1 MNKNKYFFYNVNNS
15 VNSRSPFEHS
25 PISADHMEMDED
37 FERTPISADHMEIDE
52 DFERT
57 PISADHIEIDEDF
70 DRTPISADHM
80 EIDED
85 FDRIPISESN
95 RKMVEESSS
104 PPVHLE
110 SNNSKA
116 MINDY
121 LDINKLKY
129 NVILVNNTLWVKSLD
144 FNYYMKISNST
155 EFRKY
160 LLKLICLHIGE
171 ELFNS
176 SDIFSLLTIN
186 KVSKLYQN
194 MLIDFRNEKS
204 DDIFCK
210 VDNLLPLKYKIVEVL
225 DGKINILDYYKCNA
239 FFKTSINASLKSKL
253 NSHYTEKFLDGF
265 LGNNNQNA
273 RDRFWELMG
282 NLLFSNQDA
291 KVLCCLYG
299 KGNDGKSTLIRF
311 LQKLFLTPDAVCSSD
326 MKTAFSTHGSAS
338 FENANIVVLQES
350 NDIIKQAHADMI
362 KRLTGGD
369 GITINPKHR
378 NMKPKNIKIK
388 LLMVCNHPLR
398 FAEGV
403 IDDALKSRFEFIQV
417 YSVPSEQRNPNL
429 LYDLLSES
437 DYFIQKSIDGF
448 ARLQKN
454 NYRFTE
460 SKKDSDLKE
469 SIFCNDPAQDFIDM
483 CCDIC
488 PDGFLETNSFNKAYN
503 HWSKTYPDHITKKE
517 LKTGIINKGYLH
529 KRQRTNNSQPYGFV
543 GLKLKSLI

>member
-1 MNKNKYFFYNVNNS
+1 MVNNFIIVDDHIWIKSIDNEYFFMISSAKELQSYVIEKICLLTGYEFEEIVQVFNNKIINGIYNNMIIDYRAKNRATQLKPVDNYLPLLTQIVKVYNGNIEMLNYNQANALFKTQINS
-15 VNSRSPFEHS
+15 N
-25 PISADHMEMDED
+25 I
-37 FERTPISADHMEIDE
+37 
-52 DFERT
+52 
-57 PISADHIEIDEDF
+57 
-70 DRTPISADHM
+70 
-80 EIDED
+80 
-85 FDRIPISESN
+85 
-95 RKMVEESSS
+95 SSS
-104 PPVHLE
+104 HGG
-110 SNNSKA
+110 
-116 MINDY
+116 Y
-121 LDINKLKY
+121 
-129 NVILVNNTLWVKSLD
+129 
-144 FNYYMKISNST
+144 F
-155 EFRKY
+155 
-160 LLKLICLHIGE
+160 
-171 ELFNS
+171 
-176 SDIFSLLTIN
+176 
-186 KVSKLYQN
+186 
-194 MLIDFRNEKS
+194 
-204 DDIFCK
+204 
-210 VDNLLPLKYKIVEVL
+210 
-225 DGKINILDYYKCNA
+225 
-239 FFKTSINASLKSKL
+239 
-253 NSHYTEKFLDGF
+253 EKFLDGF
-265 LGNNNQNA
+265 LGDNDSNS

-437 DYFIQKSIDGF
+437 DYFIQKSIEGF

-488 PDGFLETNSFNKAYN
+488 PNGFLETNSFNKAYN

>member
-1 MNKNKYFFYNVNNS
+1 MTTCNDNQDLQIKYCMSKDSYIFKSTSSNPCFHKQQNI
-15 VNSRSPFEHS
+15 SPKPKHKSSDAKLFEAAQDYHSSDAKLFEAAQDCDSSDVKLSEATQDCTLSTVFS
-25 PISADHMEMDED
+25 PIPEKNQ
-37 FERTPISADHMEIDE
+37 PQYN
-52 DFERT
+52 
-57 PISADHIEIDEDF
+57 HIYHHVQ
-70 DRTPISADHM
+70 S
-80 EIDED
+80 
-85 FDRIPISESN
+85 
-95 RKMVEESSS
+95 
-104 PPVHLE
+104 
-110 SNNSKA
+110 
-116 MINDY
+116 
-121 LDINKLKY
+121 
-129 NVILVNNTLWVKSLD
+129 LVNNFIIVDDHIWIKSID
-144 FNYYMKISNST
+144 NEYFFMISSAK
-155 EFRKY
+155 ELQSYVIEK
-160 LLKLICLHIGE
+160 ICLLTGYEFE
-171 ELFNS
+171 EIVQVFNNKIINGIYNNMII
-176 SDIFSLLTIN
+176 DYRAKNRATQLKPVDNYLPLLTQIV
-186 KVSKLYQN
+186 KVYN
-194 MLIDFRNEKS
+194 GNIEMLNY
-204 DDIFCK
+204 
-210 VDNLLPLKYKIVEVL
+210 NQA
-225 DGKINILDYYKCNA
+225 NA
-239 FFKTSINASLKSKL
+239 LFKTQINSNISS
-253 NSHYTEKFLDGF
+253 SHGGYFEKFLDGF
-265 LGNNNQNA
+265 LGDNDSNS

-437 DYFIQKSIDGF
+437 DYFIQKSIEGF

-488 PDGFLETNSFNKAYN
+488 PNGFLETNSFNKAYN